1 MPTLPVKFSNRLV
14 CRAGVRPAAWLAR
27 LALRLVAGLLAC
39 AGWALPAAAA
49 DTEPSFPVLEFVV
62 EGNTVLPITTVE
74 QAVYPHLGPQRRFA
88 DVEAARAALQEAYR
102 AAGYTL
108 ASVDIPEQRADT
120 GVIRLVVSEGRVA
133 RARVN
138 GARYYA
144 QGYILERVSEA
155 AEGGVPNLPR
165 LQAQLLEVNRSA
177 DRRVVPVLRPG
188 RESGTTEIDLDV
200 TDRLPLHGSLTLNN
214 QASRNTSPTRLQA
227 ALSYDNVA
235 QRDHNLALQA
245 VVSPEQPGEVQ
256 VIGASYSMPQAPAGL
271 AALTLSYTRSDSEV
285 FAGVGD
291 TRLFGKGQI
300 WGLRRSFVLELGERS
315 FQLLSLGAEYKDMVD
330 TVAAGQ
336 GAGFDTPI
344 RYLPL
349 SMAWTGAFRLAE
361 GPGQGEWQLGST
373 LSGGLRGLVN
383 RQQQFGDKRF
393 QAKAQ
398 YFLLKFDVRHTRTLP
413 WAGLRLR
420 AQAEVQLA
428 PAPLISNEQ
437 FVLGGANSVRGY
449 LEAEAVGD
457 QGLRGSLQLASPE
470 LAPRLNWPWLGSLS
484 VHSFLDGG
492 LAELRRPL
500 PRQDSRFRLLGAG
513 FGGQLLTR
521 GAWPLNLTLELAWP
535 LMKKNSL
542 GSDGLRAHANASIGF

>member
-1 MPTLPVKFSNRLV
+1 MPTLLAKFTYR
-14 CRAGVRPAAWLAR
+14 RARPGGRA
-27 LALRLVAGLLAC
+27 LALGLLAAALG
-39 AGWALPAAAA
+39 AGPAAQAA
-49 DTEPSFPVLEFVV
+49 SEPSFPVLEFVV
-62 EGNTVLPITTVE
+62 EGNTVLPVTAVE
-74 QAVYPHLGPQRRFA
+74 QAVYPHLGPQRRFD
-88 DVEAARAALQEAYR
+88 DVEAARKALQEAYR

-133 RARVN
+133 RTRVN
-138 GARYYA
+138 GARYYS

-155 AEGGVPNLPR
+155 AEGGVPHLPR
-165 LQAQLLEVNRSA
+165 LQAQLLDVNRNG

-188 RESGTTEIDLDV
+188 REPGTTEIDLDV

-235 QRDHNLALQA
+235 QRDHTLALQA
-245 VVSPEQPGEVQ
+245 VVSPEQWGEVQ
-256 VIGASYSMPQAPAGL
+256 VFSASYSLPQAPAGL
-271 AALTLSYTRSDSEV
+271 AALTLGYTRSDSEV
-285 FAGVGD
+285 LAGVGD

-300 WGLRRSFVLELGERS
+300 WSLRRSFVLELGERS

-349 SMAWTGAFRLAE
+349 SMTWTGAFRPAE
-361 GPGQGEWQLGST
+361 GEWQLGAT
-373 LSGGLRGLVN
+373 LAGGLRGLVN
-383 RQQQFGDKRF
+383 RQQQFSDKRY
-393 QAKAQ
+393 QARAQ
-398 YFLLKFDVRHTRTLP
+398 YFQLRFDARHTRTLP

-420 AQAEVQLA
+420 AHAELQLA

-437 FVLGGANSVRGY
+437 FVLGGANNVRGY

-457 QGLRGSLQLASPE
+457 QGLRGLLQIASPE
-470 LAPRLNWPWLGSLS
+470 LAPRLNWPWLGGLS
-484 VHSFLDGG
+484 VHGFVDGG
-492 LAELRRPL
+492 VAELRRPL
-500 PRQDSRFRLLGAG
+500 PGQDSRFRLLGAG